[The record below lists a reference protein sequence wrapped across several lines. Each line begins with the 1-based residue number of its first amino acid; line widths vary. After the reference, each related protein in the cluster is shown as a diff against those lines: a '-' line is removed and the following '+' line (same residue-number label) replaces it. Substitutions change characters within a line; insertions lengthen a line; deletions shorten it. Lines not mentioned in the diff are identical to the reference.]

1 MADDE
6 VIPDLRR
13 AIRGLGQKEILIPAL
28 HTSLNDPS
36 FKGFNVEIE
45 PWSPRPPDG
54 YFHPSTQST
63 WTVRQLALYLMAP
76 EKVEEERMQLTSVFA
91 ITQGHFWH
99 MFLQQVLTDTKLLIK
114 DEVGFTDEEH
124 KRRGHMD
131 GLLKING
138 EEEGLE
144 IKTMNS
150 FTLPKIKTEADL
162 RHLKFGYWSQA
173 QEYLD
178 VFSLPRMRFLIISPS
193 YPFPMTEFVVEAD
206 SIHQERRRAIYKG
219 AIQIA
224 EAGTL
229 PLPAG
234 GCCQHPDTCKV
245 RSACYGN

>member
-1 MADDE
+1 MDGE
-6 VIPDLRR
+6 VIGSTVRRTLR
-13 AIRGLGQKEILIPAL
+13 GVENSEVLIPAL
-28 HTSLNDPS
+28 LTSLNDPT
-36 FKGFNVEIE
+36 FEGFEIEIE

-76 EKVEEERMQLTSVFA
+76 ETVEQERMQLTGVFA

-99 MFLQQVLTDTKLLIK
+99 MFIQKILKDTGLLIK

-138 EEEGLE
+138 QEEGLE

-150 FTLPKIKTEADL
+150 FTIKKIENEKDL
-162 RHLKFGYWSQA
+162 REKKFGYWCQA

-178 VFSLPRMRFLIISPS
+178 VFNLPRMRFLIISPS
-193 YPFPMTEFVVEAD
+193 YPFPMVEFTVEAD
-206 SIHQERRRAIYKG
+206 PEHQQQRREIYKG
-219 AIQIA
+219 AITIA
-224 EAGTL
+224 KHGTL
-229 PLPAG
+229 PLPEG
-234 GCCQHPDTCKV
+234 GCCMKPDTCAV
-245 RSACYGN
+245 RKACRG